1 MENLIFW
8 SIGILII
15 FIFSF
20 FYFLIGKSIQKK
32 QFKKSLNYSLFSIR
46 IPQRKLDSQKD
57 ARKEEKEWIAR
68 MEQFFSSL
76 TFLKKPKL
84 LNPGQWLTFE
94 IAKVKKEIRFFVASP
109 QEIKEQIE
117 KHIYSFFPEAEIA
130 ELPQDYNIFSS
141 EEMTIG
147 GILGLKKPFI
157 LPIKTY
163 LQMEADPISNITHAL
178 TKLSD
183 GEEAIIQLVIQPD
196 TKKWRERAG
205 DILKKAEKGDSFKKA
220 YSGTSLW
227 SKFFTTILPE
237 KKESPKNEEK
247 KQEEMK
253 MPDKELVECLTSK
266 LSKDAYLTSI
276 RIIVSLPA
284 AKKENGEI
292 ILDQIVGSFEQFST
306 PKLNG
311 FYLIKEKGRA
321 LKELAFK
328 ISFRIPQNK
337 FNSIFSIEELSSLF
351 HFATSFAATPQVER
365 LDAKKAAPPTNLPTE
380 GLLLGFNDFRG
391 QKTDVRIKD
400 DDRRRHLYVIGQ
412 TGTGKSAFLSNL
424 IEQDVKNGNGVGVL
438 DPHGDLID
446 DILGK
451 IPKERVKDVVLFNPG
466 NLERSVGLN
475 MLEYSPEFPEQKT
488 FIVNELIKIF
498 DKLYDLRQTGGPMF
512 EQYTRNALML
522 LMDDTSETYTLM
534 EVPKVMADS
543 EFRHRLLAKCKN
555 ILVKEFWEKQAEK
568 AGGEASLVN
577 MVPYI
582 TSKFDTFISNDYM
595 RPIIGQTKSTFNF
608 REIIDSGKIFL
619 VNLSKGRLG
628 EMNSSLL
635 GLIITGKLAMAAF
648 SRIDTPEKERKDFY
662 LYLDEFQNFATD
674 TISTILSEARKYKLC
689 LNISHQFIGQL
700 PDLIKSSVFG
710 NVGSM
715 ISFRVGAEDAEFL
728 QKQFSPVF
736 DAQDLINIENFNAYI
751 RLMIGGHISQPFN
764 IKSYPPSE
772 SDKQRAQDIKDYY
785 ALTFGRD
792 AKIIEQEIEERRK
805 MM

>member
-1 MENLIFW
+1 M
-8 SIGILII
+8 
-15 FIFSF
+15 
-20 FYFLIGKSIQKK
+20 
-32 QFKKSLNYSLFSIR
+32 
-46 IPQRKLDSQKD
+46 D
-57 ARKEEKEWIAR
+57 
-68 MEQFFSSL
+68 
-76 TFLKKPKL
+76 
-84 LNPGQWLTFE
+84 
-94 IAKVKKEIRFFVASP
+94 
-109 QEIKEQIE
+109 
-117 KHIYSFFPEAEIA
+117 
-130 ELPQDYNIFSS
+130 
-141 EEMTIG
+141 
-147 GILGLKKPFI
+147 
-157 LPIKTY
+157 
-163 LQMEADPISNITHAL
+163 ADPISNITHAL
-178 TKLSD
+178 TKLSED
-183 GEEAIIQLVIQPD
+183 EEAIIQLVIQPD
-196 TKKWRERAG
+196 TKKWRKRAG
-205 DILKKAEKGDSFKKA
+205 DILKKTEKGDSFGKA
-220 YSGTSLW
+220 FLGTSLL
-227 SKFFTTILPE
+227 SRFFEVIAPK
-237 KKESPKNEEK
+237 KKENPKEEEK

-266 LSKDAYLTSI
+266 LSKDGFKTSL

-284 AKKENGEI
+284 LKKEKGET
-292 ILDQIVGSFEQFST
+292 ILEQIAGSFEQFST
-306 PKLNG
+306 PKLNS
-311 FYLIKEKGRA
+311 FYLIKEKGRS

-328 ISFRIPQNK
+328 ISFRVPQKK

-351 HFATSFAATPQVER
+351 HFTTSFAAIPQVER
-365 LDAKKAAPPTNLPTE
+365 MDAKKAAPPTNLPTE

-391 QKTDVRIKD
+391 QKTDVKITD

-424 IEQDVKNGNGVGVL
+424 IEQDIKNGNGIGVL

-446 DILGK
+446 EILGK
-451 IPKERVKDVVLFNPG
+451 ISKERVKDVVLFNPG

-475 MLEYSPEFPEQKT
+475 MLEYSPKFPEQKT

-522 LMDDTSETYTLM
+522 LMDDPAETYTLM

-568 AGGEASLVN
+568 AGGEAALAN

-628 EMNSSLL
+628 EMNSALL

-648 SRIDTPEKERKDFY
+648 SRIDTPENERRDFY

-700 PDLIKSSVFG
+700 PELIKASVFG
-710 NVGSM
+710 NVGTM

-736 DAQDLINIENFNAYI
+736 DAQDLINIENFNAYV
-751 RLMIGGHISQPFN
+751 RMMIGGQISQPFN
-764 IKSYPPSE
+764 IKTYPPSE

-792 AKIIEQEIEERRK
+792 AKIIEQEIGERRK

>member
-1 MENLIFW
+1 M
-8 SIGILII
+8 
-15 FIFSF
+15 
-20 FYFLIGKSIQKK
+20 
-32 QFKKSLNYSLFSIR
+32 
-46 IPQRKLDSQKD
+46 D
-57 ARKEEKEWIAR
+57 
-68 MEQFFSSL
+68 
-76 TFLKKPKL
+76 
-84 LNPGQWLTFE
+84 
-94 IAKVKKEIRFFVASP
+94 
-109 QEIKEQIE
+109 
-117 KHIYSFFPEAEIA
+117 
-130 ELPQDYNIFSS
+130 
-141 EEMTIG
+141 
-147 GILGLKKPFI
+147 
-157 LPIKTY
+157 
-163 LQMEADPISNITHAL
+163 ADPISNITHAL
-178 TKLSD
+178 TKLSED
-183 GEEAIIQLVIQPD
+183 EEAIVQFVIQPD
-196 TKKWRERAG
+196 TKKWRKRAG
-205 DILKKAEKGDSFKKA
+205 DILKKIEKGDSFSKA
-220 YSGTSLW
+220 YLGTSL
-227 SKFFTTILPE
+227 SSRFFEAILPK
-237 KKESPKNEEK
+237 KKETPNEEAK
-247 KQEEMK
+247 KQEEIK
-253 MPDKELVECLTSK
+253 MPDKELAECLINK
-266 LSKDAYLTSI
+266 LSKDAYSTSI

-284 AKKENGEI
+284 VKKEKGET
-292 ILDQIVGSFEQFST
+292 ILEQIAGSFEQFST
-306 PKLNG
+306 PKLNS
-311 FYLIKEKGRA
+311 FYLLKEKGRS

-328 ISFRIPQNK
+328 ISFRVPQKK

-351 HFATSFAATPQVER
+351 HFATSFATTPQVER
-365 LDAKKAAPPTNLPTE
+365 TDAKKAAPPTNLPIE

-391 QKTDVRIKD
+391 QKTDVKITD

-424 IEQDVKNGNGVGVL
+424 IEQDVKNGNGIGVL

-446 DILGK
+446 EILGK

-475 MLEYSPEFPEQKT
+475 MLEYSPKFPEQKT

-512 EQYTRNALML
+512 EQYTRNAFML
-522 LMDDTSETYTLM
+522 LMDDPAETYTLM

-568 AGGEASLVN
+568 AGGEAALAN

-628 EMNSSLL
+628 EMNSALL

-648 SRIDTPEKERKDFY
+648 SRIDTPENERRDFY

-700 PDLIKSSVFG
+700 PELIKASVFG
-710 NVGSM
+710 NVGTM

-736 DAQDLINIENFNAYI
+736 DAQDLINIENFNAYV
-751 RLMIGGHISQPFN
+751 RMMIGGQISQPFN
-764 IKSYPPSE
+764 IKTYPPSE

-792 AKIIEQEIEERRK
+792 AKIIEQEIGERRK